1 MAVTVKAARTQV
13 VIPRELQERAGF
25 KPGDELEW
33 KASRGKLTLVAKPAP
48 ASAVHPLM
56 AALAEC
62 QQQAKAAG
70 TDKLSARQINALI
83 KQARKERREEQ
94 LQQQQGR

>member
-33 KASRGKLTLVAKPAP
+33 KASRGKLTLVAKP
-48 ASAVHPLM
+48 VKQHPLL
-56 AALAEC
+56 AAFAEC
-62 QQQAKAAG
+62 QAAAKKAG
-70 TDKLSARQINALI
+70 TDKMTMREINALI
-83 KQARKERREEQ
+83 KKVRKERRE
-94 LQQQQGR
+94 QGLR